1 MGFWEARHP
10 GGSMRAVLTNPS
22 RKEHTMRKSITTILT
37 SATMAAALLAGSST
51 AAQAATCSSWK
62 MPSKT
67 TLIQSNGYKVNLVY
81 ATDRQW
87 HATASGGLRS
97 NEIVFSSSGPR
108 SVRYVITWT
117 NGSGGVYTGS
127 IDNDGF
133 VSGTTVDR
141 FKPTSRA
148 YWRMTN
154 LARCAR

>member
-1 MGFWEARHP
+1 
-10 GGSMRAVLTNPS
+10 
-22 RKEHTMRKSITTILT
+22 MRKSITTILT
-37 SATMAAALLAGSST
+37 SATLAAALLAGSST

-62 MPSKT
+62 LPTKT

-87 HATASGGLRS
+87 YATAGGLRS
-97 NEIVFSSSGPR
+97 NEIVYSSSGPR

-117 NGSGGVYTGS
+117 NGSGGVYTGT
-127 IDNDGF
+127 IDGDGF

-148 YWRMTN
+148 SWRMTN
-154 LARCAR
+154 LARCVR